1 MEISDLTKE
10 QKDGLND
17 FLGAWLSTIN
27 GDRHSFRVDVHN
39 LFNKSGFTIENCNA
53 EVKEQIQKWSNQ
65 NLSTK
70 Q

>member
-10 QKDGLND
+10 QKDSLND
-17 FLGAWLSTIN
+17 FLGAWLSTPIA
-27 GDRHSFRVDVHN
+27 DKHEFRMDVHN
-39 LFNKSGFTIENCNA
+39 LFNKKGFTIDDCSS